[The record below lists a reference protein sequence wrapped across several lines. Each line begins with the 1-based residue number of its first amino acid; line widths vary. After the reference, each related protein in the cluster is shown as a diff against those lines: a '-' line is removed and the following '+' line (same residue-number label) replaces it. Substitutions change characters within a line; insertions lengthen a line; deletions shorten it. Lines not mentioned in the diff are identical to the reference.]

1 MTWEREDTGM
11 FWAKEMDEEQ
21 APAIIGHQLGH
32 VLRLP
37 LEILVSQ
44 LSFSSALMS
53 IKPGAGR
60 DVI

>member
-1 MTWEREDTGM
+1 MS
-11 FWAKEMDEEQ
+11 WAKEMDEEQ
-21 APAIIGHQLGH
+21 APAVMGHQLGR

-44 LSFSSALMS
+44 LSFSSALTP
-53 IKPGAGR
+53 IKPGARR